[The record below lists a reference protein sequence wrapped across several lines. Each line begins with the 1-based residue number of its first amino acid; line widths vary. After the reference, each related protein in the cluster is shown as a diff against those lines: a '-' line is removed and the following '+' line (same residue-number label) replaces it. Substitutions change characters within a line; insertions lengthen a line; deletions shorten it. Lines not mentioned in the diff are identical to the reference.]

1 MSARM
6 SKGMELDFFSDGSF
20 ATDSYAIR
28 FKGTN
33 CTELAFLSETFGGRD
48 HLDMDGDTNIHGA
61 WLHET
66 WFSNS
71 MSVPV
76 GFNTV

>member
-6 SKGMELDFFSDGSF
+6 SKDMELDFFSDGNF
-20 ATDSYAIR
+20 ATDSFAIR

-33 CTELAFLSETFGGRD
+33 CTELAFLSKVFGGRH

-66 WFSNS
+66 WFTNARP
-71 MSVPV
+71 VPV